1 MSEKY
6 KIAKEFGWEMS
17 HRLCFH
23 DGLCRNIHGH
33 SYKIRIELTGVL
45 NESAMVLDYYDI
57 KKIITPI
64 LEKLDHAFLCDSK
77 DKLMIDFLT
86 MNGFKLVIMND
97 YTTAENITKY
107 ILDDIITEFAK
118 YDNIYEVKIRVY
130 ETEDSFAEQ
139 TKVLRSCEL

>member
-1 MSEKY
+1 
-6 KIAKEFGWEMS
+6 
-17 HRLCFH
+17 
-23 DGLCRNIHGH
+23 
-33 SYKIRIELTGVL
+33 
-45 NESAMVLDYYDI
+45 
-57 KKIITPI
+57 
-64 LEKLDHAFLCDSK
+64 
-77 DKLMIDFLT
+77 MIDFLT

-139 TKVLRSCEL
+139 TKVLRSYEL